1 MGPHLTVALMTNAS
15 TIYVPRAVAEQVD
28 DVHERA
34 GRPGDPKW
42 RTVERAMSELAD
54 DGGADE

>member
-1 MGPHLTVALMTNAS
+1 MGPHLTVAIMTNSS
-15 TIYVPRAVAEQVD
+15 TIYVPASVAERVE
-28 DVHERA
+28 DVHQRA

-42 RTVERAMSELAD
+42 RTVERAVRALAD

>member
-1 MGPHLTVALMTNAS
+1 MADAS

-34 GRPGDPKW
+34 GRPGEPKW
-42 RTVERAMSELAD
+42 RTVERAVRALAD

>member
-1 MGPHLTVALMTNAS
+1 MGPHLKVAIMTDAS
-15 TIYVPRAVAEQVD
+15 TIYVPASVAERVE
-28 DVHERA
+28 DVHQRA

>member
-1 MGPHLTVALMTNAS
+1 MTDAS
-15 TIYVPRAVAEQVD
+15 TIYVPRSVAERVD

-34 GRPGDPKW
+34 GRPGEPKW
-42 RTVERAMSELAD
+42 RTVERAVRALAD